1 MIARPAAIAEMKA
14 PIVTANAT
22 LSCDDLEAI
31 AILRKLLDSAPYSEE
46 AIRRA
51 VGVEFAEAMTR
62 PQAPLLDRRLP
73 DSGLLPTLVRLFLI
87 GAPVDATVVAR
98 DLAPLTPGRL
108 ASMGLVRE
116 GPSGVEGRVAIGPF
130 NDLVLA
136 SDPYI
141 PDPTA
146 LPSDYV
152 IGVNPTTINLA
163 AVTIRRRAA
172 SALDLG
178 TGDGA
183 LALYAARH
191 CDRVVGTDI
200 NARALTFA
208 AFNAALNGVRNV
220 EFRRG
225 SLFEPVAG
233 EAFDLIM
240 SNPPYVISPESG
252 LQFRDSGAPVDSFCR
267 TIVRGLPAHLREGG
281 FASVLCNWAH
291 RAGESGTGPL
301 EKWVEGLPC
310 DAFLMHM
317 KTESALDYAGKWN
330 RLLLPLRPEEFAA
343 RLDSWTS
350 FFKRQG
356 IESIAAGAV
365 ILRRRGAGTPWVR
378 SEKLKFQGDPTSGV
392 QIERMFDAQDWI
404 SGSPDVRSA
413 AFGPS
418 LDIVVE
424 QESSFVDGDFGVRES
439 RFRFARGLKFTA
451 ELDPP
456 AVRVLTLCDGQ
467 RTLGELLDQLGPDAG
482 AEADE
487 ARGRIIGA
495 VVRMYALGFLT
506 RNPATPGASGT

>member
-1 MIARPAAIAEMKA
+1 MNA
-14 PIVTANAT
+14 PIGAANAT
-22 LSCDDLEAI
+22 LSCDDAEGI
-31 AILRKLLDSAPYSEE
+31 ALLRKLFDSAPYSED

-51 VGVEFAEAMTR
+51 LGVEFTDAMTHS
-62 PQAPLLDRRLP
+62 QAPLLLRRLP
-73 DSGLLPTLVRLFLI
+73 GSGLLPTLIRLFLL
-87 GAPVDATVVAR
+87 GAPVDEAVVAR
-98 DLAPLTPGRL
+98 DLAPLTVARL
-108 ASMGLVRE
+108 ASMGLVRS
-116 GPSGVEGRVAIGPF
+116 GPSGVEGCVAVGPF
-130 NDLVLA
+130 DDQIFA

-141 PDPTA
+141 PDHTS

-152 IGVNPTTINLA
+152 IGVNPTTVNLA
-163 AVTIRRRAA
+163 AVTIRRKAA

-178 TGDGA
+178 TGAGA

-220 EFRRG
+220 EFRLG

-233 EAFDLIM
+233 ETFDLVM

-252 LQFRDSGAPVDSFCR
+252 LQFRDSGAPVDTFCR
-267 TIVRGLPAHLREGG
+267 TVIRGIPKHLRAGG

-330 RLLLPLRPEEFAA
+330 RLLLPLRPDEFVS

-356 IESIAAGAV
+356 IESIATGGV
-365 ILRRRGAGTPWVR
+365 ILRQRAAGTPWVR
-378 SEKLKFQGDPTSGV
+378 SENMIFFGDPTSGV

-404 SGSPDVRSA
+404 TGSPDVRSA

-439 RFRFARGLKFTA
+439 RFRFARGLRITA
-451 ELDPP
+451 ELDPT
-456 AVRVLTLCDGQ
+456 AMRVLSLCDGQ
-467 RTLGELLDQLGPDAG
+467 RTLGELLDQLVPDAG
-482 AEADE
+482 PEADE
-487 ARGRIIGA
+487 ARKRIVD
-495 VVRMYALGFLT
+495 VVLRIYALGFLT
-506 RNPATPGASGT
+506 RNPATPGAPGT

>member
-1 MIARPAAIAEMKA
+1 MNA
-14 PIVTANAT
+14 PSALANAT
-22 LSCDDLEAI
+22 LSCDDPEAI
-31 AILRKLLDSAPYSEE
+31 AILKKLLDSAPYSE
-46 AIRRA
+46 AGIRR
-51 VGVEFAEAMTR
+51 VLGVEFTDAMTGV
-62 PQAPLLDRRLP
+62 QAPLLDRRLP
-73 DSGLLPTLVRLFLI
+73 GSGLLATLIRLFLI
-87 GAPVDATVVAR
+87 GVPVDPALVAR
-98 DLAPLTPGRL
+98 DLAPLTPARL
-108 ASMGLVRE
+108 ASMGLVRT
-116 GPSGVEGRVAIGPF
+116 GPSGVEGCVSVGLF
-130 NDLVLA
+130 DGLLLA

-141 PDPTA
+141 PDLTA
-146 LPSDYV
+146 LPADYV

-183 LALYAARH
+183 LALQAARH

-233 EAFDLIM
+233 ETFDLIM
-240 SNPPYVISPESG
+240 CNPPYVISPESG

-267 TIVRGLPAHLREGG
+267 TIVRGFPGHLREGG
-281 FASVLCNWAH
+281 FASILCNWAH

-310 DAFLMHM
+310 DALLMHM
-317 KTESALDYAGKWN
+317 KTESPLDYAGKWN
-330 RLLLPLRPEEFAA
+330 RLLLSRRPEEFVA
-343 RLDSWTS
+343 RLESWTS
-350 FFKRQG
+350 YFQRLG
-356 IESIAAGAV
+356 IESISAGAV

-378 SEKLKFQGDPTSGV
+378 SENFKFQGDPTSGV
-392 QIERMFDAQDWI
+392 QIERMFEAQDWI

-424 QESSFVDGDFGVRES
+424 QESSFVDGEFGVRES

-456 AVRVLTLCDGQ
+456 AVRAMTLCDGR
-467 RTLGELLDQLGPDAG
+467 RTLGELLDQLVPDAG
-482 AEADE
+482 PEADE
-487 ARGRIIGA
+487 TRRRTIDA
-495 VVRMYALGFLT
+495 VVRMYALGFLV
-506 RNPATPGASGT
+506 RNPATPGASQA